1 MLSRLPALAL
11 LFGLLPASAATFT
24 IPGPSQPKANQV
36 VEVSDAGLDRAL
48 SYVIATQ
55 TAQGIELLPAQ
66 WDAKKEKLTF
76 LLPYQDAG
84 KAFTGFATIG
94 KPKSTLEVQALRG
107 KETIEVSEVGES
119 SRLIFKYQDAE
130 TLPSGVKEV
139 YRRGGFIHPIYT
151 PDQTLV
157 SDSFAAD
164 HLHHHGIWMAWSHT
178 SFQGRKPD
186 FWNVQENTGRVAPL
200 GVDRVWSGPVEGG
213 FTAKL
218 RSLDTGVQ
226 PAVPV
231 LDETWTVRCYVGGP
245 GARANVF
252 DVESTQQNIATDPL
266 ELTKHIYGGLGFR
279 GRGDWDAKAK
289 LRFLTSEGAKDR
301 KLGDG
306 QRARWFYFGGP
317 AEGKTVG
324 VAILCH
330 PDNLNAPQ
338 ATRFNPTMPF
348 VAYTPAHAGNT
359 PLPPGT
365 AFTQKFRFVVFTGE
379 PDALLLES
387 YWQGFAAPAAVSVK

>member
-1 MLSRLPALAL
+1 M
-11 LFGLLPASAATFT
+11 
-24 IPGPSQPKANQV
+24 
-36 VEVSDAGLDRAL
+36 VEVSDASLDRSL

-55 TAQGIELLPAQ
+55 TTQGVNLLPAQ
-66 WDAKKEKLTF
+66 WDGKKEKLSF
-76 LLPYQDAG
+76 ILPYQDTG

-94 KPKSTLEVQALRG
+94 KPKLPIEVQALRS
-107 KETIEVSEVGES
+107 KDAIEVSEVGEA
-119 SRLIFKYQDAE
+119 SRPIFKYQDSE
-130 TLPSGVKEV
+130 ILPAGVKEL

-151 PDQTLV
+151 PEQTLV
-157 SDSFAAD
+157 SDSFPTD
-164 HLHHHGIWMAWSHT
+164 HLHHHGIWMAWSKT

-186 FWNVQENTGRVAPL
+186 FWNVHENTGRVAAL

-231 LDETWTVRCYVGGP
+231 LDEAWTVRCYAGGP
-245 GARANVF
+245 QARANVF
-252 DVESTQQNIATDPL
+252 DVETTQKNIATDPL

-279 GRGDWDAKAK
+279 GRSDWDAKAK
-289 LRFLTSEGAKDR
+289 LRFLTSEGLTDR
-301 KLGDG
+301 KKGDG

-317 AEGKTVG
+317 ADGKTVG

-359 PLPPGT
+359 RIAPGES
-365 AFTQKFRFVVFTGE
+365 FTQKFRFVVFTGE
-379 PDALLLES
+379 PDPLLLES
-387 YWQGFAAPAAVSVK
+387 YWQGFAGPASVTVK